1 MLKNLIY
8 KSFRKLSLLAILALV
23 LNFTPLAQD
32 QTAHAAG
39 CNEGGPVCEIPLAEF
54 SDADA
59 AAQKCPA
66 GFRETKRDAEKL
78 ICEKDGVA
86 LLSEQAS
93 TKLGESIG
101 MIQIIVNVLSRI
113 LWPVLAMIGGLMD
126 NSLLFGNG
134 MEARLREIW
143 IVVRNLVN
151 IFFVLVLVGI
161 ALYNVLGLGEDGGN
175 YSVKAA
181 LPKIVIALIA
191 INFSFLAIK
200 VFLDVINVMTTA
212 VFALPQQVDEQLA
225 NIELSTKEQQL
236 LCGKI
241 TQVTAK
247 QISGINA
254 AALEESENTRIYRE
268 VAASP
273 EFKDAFQKIDGAV
286 DNIGTSSLKP
296 SEILAKLKPDQVERF
311 KQAVTKKQSMAICGP
326 TLEFTDKGQ
335 AYFSKYSQQNAAF
348 AMALSMGKI
357 TLYDTVIFENLTSI
371 GNSAKAIEKITMSL
385 ILSIILY
392 VVYAVSFIA
401 LLIVLLG
408 RLVFLWISIAISPV
422 LLLLMASPE
431 LKGASGKLGELPDQF
446 VKNAVAPLIIG
457 LVMSIGWIMN
467 STLQNVNSFGENPVL
482 SGIDPTGGL
491 PIAGLNTL
499 QDVLVAA
506 ITVAIVWV
514 GVFAAADTTI
524 ASGVTTWIKDKVAG
538 AGKFI
543 ATVPLKHAPIFPVKV
558 AGGQV
563 DASLGDLGAALNEKM
578 NDISQPKRN
587 IVESLKTAKFV
598 EESANLP
605 PAHEMRSVEKAADLK
620 NKIAQYHRVGQM
632 PDAALVELQA
642 NRNREEIIRELRRSS
657 GVNQARDRD
666 LAIYLDSLGKAKDA
680 KERDEISKNIRKL
693 NHPEL
698 ELSAADKAKLA
709 GTVVNP
715 KTVSSIE
722 IKNDTKIGNVQFDQ
736 ITTDDTKKKTFQT
749 GINSLATAL
758 NAGETKDLPSIA
770 TNLTVTGKDTD
781 GTDKAFKPT
790 LTELKQL
797 LNQASPNL
805 ADKLTS
811 EIAKT
816 LGIIES

>member
-1 MLKNLIY
+1 MFKNLFY
-8 KSFRKLSLLAILALV
+8 KSFRKFSLLAILALA

-32 QTAHAAG
+32 QTAHAAD
-39 CNEGGPVCEIPLAEF
+39 CNEGGPVCEIPLAGF

-66 GFRETKRDAEKL
+66 GFRETNRTPEK
-78 ICEKDGVA
+78 IQCTKDGIA
-86 LLSEQAS
+86 DLSEQAS
-93 TKLGESIG
+93 TKLVENIG
-101 MIQIIVNVLSRI
+101 IIQIIVNVLSRI

-200 VFLDVINVMTTA
+200 VFLDVVNVMTTA

-225 NIELSTKEQQL
+225 DITLTTEQQQL

-241 TQVTAK
+241 TQVDAKELSGATIATLGEAKTA
-247 QISGINA
+247 
-254 AALEESENTRIYRE
+254 EIYRK
-268 VAASP
+268 VAAM
-273 EFKDAFQKIDGAV
+273 ETFKDSFDPPLGDKL
-286 DNIGTSSLKP
+286 SSLKP
-296 SEILAKLKPDQVERF
+296 SEIEARLKQGELDKF
-311 KQAVTKKQSMAICGP
+311 KQAVAKEQRMAFCDP
-326 TLEFTDKGQ
+326 ELKLTNTGQ
-335 AYFSKYSQQNAAF
+335 AYFSKYGQQNAAF

-371 GNSAKAIEKITMSL
+371 GNAKAIEKITMSL
-385 ILSIILY
+385 ILSIVLY
-392 VVYAVSFIA
+392 VVYAASFLA

-431 LKGASGKLGELPDQF
+431 LKGVSSKLGELPDQF
-446 VKNAVAPLIIG
+446 IKNAIAPLIIG
-457 LVMSIGWIMN
+457 FVMSIGWIMN
-467 STLQNVNSFGENPVL
+467 RTLQNVNSFGENPVL
-482 SGIDPTGGL
+482 GGIDPTGGL

-514 GVFAAADTTI
+514 GVFAAADNTI

-543 ATVPLKHAPIFPVKV
+543 ATVPLKHAPLFPVKV

-563 DASLGDLGAALNEKM
+563 DASVGELGAALSQKM
-578 NDISQPKRN
+578 NELDSMNSPKSRDN
-587 IVESLKTAKFV
+587 INSLLSNKLV
-598 EESANLP
+598 QGSAGLP
-605 PAHEMRSVEKAADLK
+605 AAHEMRSVETPEDLK
-620 NKIAQYHRVGQM
+620 KNIAQLHSVGNI
-632 PDAALVELQA
+632 PDSALVELQA
-642 NRNREEIIRELRRSS
+642 NPQRMEIIRKLNNSTGENRE
-657 GVNQARDRD
+657 RDRK
-666 LAIYLDSLGKAKDA
+666 LAEYLKNLGDAKDA
-680 KERDEISKNIRKL
+680 KARTEISTKIRNL
-693 NHPEL
+693 RHPEL
-698 ELSAADKAKLA
+698 ELSDDEKAKLS
-709 GTVVNP
+709 GTTVNP
-715 KTVSSIE
+715 ATVSNIE
-722 IKNDTKIGNVQFDQ
+722 IQNTTLIGSTRFDQ
-736 ITTDDTKKKTFQT
+736 IGADDEQKKNFQT
-749 GINSLATAL
+749 GINSLAKAL
-758 NAGETKDLPSIA
+758 SADQTNDLTTIA
-770 TNLTVTGKDTD
+770 ENLEIKGKDPEGNEKT
-781 GTDKAFKPT
+781 FKPT
-790 LTELKQL
+790 QTELKQL
-797 LNQASPNL
+797 LNQASPDL
-805 ADKLTS
+805 AKKLTT
-811 EIAKT
+811 EIATT